1 MNPRHLTH
9 DEQAQALAAWGRGG
23 SFRCVACGEECA
35 NAVSALSVPTSFPGF
50 ALSTCFPC
58 ARRFRQS
65 PKYRRQTAERARMA
79 GYRAVGQRVAD
90 LVGVSESALTETIRK
105 VSTRC
110 PPGPAAF
117 RLVDAALGLP
127 AGSVDGALLTVLN
140 CGGKQ

>member
-9 DEQAQALAAWGRGG
+9 DAQASALAEWGRGG
-23 SFRCVACGEECA
+23 SFRCVACGNDCTDKHP
-35 NAVSALSVPTSFPGF
+35 ALSVPTSFPGF
-50 ALSTCFPC
+50 ELNTCFPC

-65 PKYRRQTAERARMA
+65 PKYRRQTAERARTA

-90 LVGVSESALTETIRK
+90 LVGVSASALIETISK

-110 PPGPAAF
+110 PRGPAAF

-127 AGSVDGALLTVLN
+127 AGSVEGALLTVLN